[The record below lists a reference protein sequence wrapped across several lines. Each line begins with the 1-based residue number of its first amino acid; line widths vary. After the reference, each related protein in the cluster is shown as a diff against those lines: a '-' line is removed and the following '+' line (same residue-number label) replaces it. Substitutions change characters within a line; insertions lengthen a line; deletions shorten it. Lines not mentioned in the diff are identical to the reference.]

1 MARQIEPVA
10 DHQPHHDQRPSREPA
25 RSWYR
30 MALLKEPPFGM
41 KDWLKK
47 ALIGSVSVIIAITF
61 IVDGM
66 AAFSGIPIPDGDAAA
81 FYSCIF
87 TFATTYKFTNPFIG
101 LCIKHGWLY
110 PYLTALFPWSKSYQ
124 TIGISNLI
132 ICMISFVISAV
143 ALSLISQK
151 YRLLEVLLCLPIAL
165 LVRYQQG
172 RPELVVTGLV
182 AGAAIVLTSPIQ
194 RNEYRRVWW
203 GALLGITAA
212 ASPSAGVSYAVL
224 TVAVSAIRSPDSK
237 EFLLETL
244 SLGIISVLTLLGA
257 TLLFAP
263 VSLEAWLIGIFTQA
277 ITDYVIPNRTL
288 NVIPNGTL
296 NVIPNGTLSDFLKYY
311 VFNPGFPA
319 LVIYLLLGVAV
330 MYKNIKINSGWR
342 QLLLMASFF
351 VLTVYIFYMAIR
363 MPQRNYNFML
373 LIPAIVFAG
382 AHLIETAPVAAKWLR
397 YGTIGIS
404 GVAAIALIYGNVTM
418 LISLTG
424 VTEPQFEA
432 GMKFLSSRPGIVQ
445 TSMAFGVPLAE
456 VIGYKRVKVRSAVNN
471 GLDASYI
478 VLKQANSG
486 KLTPPQIPFFR
497 IMVNR
502 FAQNIPGLLGVKIAN
517 TRKDWGYAIYCRG
530 DAIACR

>member
-1 MARQIEPVA
+1 MVSIEMAS
-10 DHQPHHDQRPSREPA
+10 QRPSREPA
-25 RSWYR
+25 RSWHR
-30 MALLKEPPFGM
+30 TVLLKEPPFGM

-47 ALIGSVSVIIAITF
+47 ALIGSVAVIIAITF

-66 AAFSGIPIPDGDAAA
+66 AAFSGIPIADGDAAG
-81 FYSCIF
+81 FYLCIF
-87 TFATTYKFTNPFIG
+87 TYATTYKFTNPFSG
-101 LCIKHGWLY
+101 LCIQHGWLY

-143 ALSLISQK
+143 ALILISQK
-151 YRLLEVLLCLPIAL
+151 YRLLGVLLCLPIAL
-165 LVRYQQG
+165 LVWYQQG

-182 AGAAIVLTSPIQ
+182 AGAAIVLTNPIQ
-194 RNEYRRVWW
+194 RNEYRRVCW

-224 TVAVSAIRSPDSK
+224 TVVVSAIRSPDSK

-263 VSLEAWLIGIFTQA
+263 VNLEAWLSSIFTQA
-277 ITDYVIPNRTL
+277 ITYYVIPT
-288 NVIPNGTL
+288 GTL
-296 NVIPNGTLSDFLKYY
+296 NVIPSGMLSNFVEYY
-311 VFNPGFPA
+311 VFNTGFPV
-319 LVIYLLLGVAV
+319 LGIYLLLGVII

-397 YGTIGIS
+397 YSAIGIS
-404 GVAAIALIYGNVTM
+404 GVAAIALIYGNVTT

-424 VTEPQFEA
+424 VTEPEFEA
-432 GMKFLSSRPGIVQ
+432 GMKFLSSRPGIVL
-445 TSMAFGVPLAE
+445 TSTAFRVPLAE
-456 VIGYKRVKVRSAVNN
+456 IIGYERVKFDPRSAVNN
-471 GLDASYI
+471 GVDASYI

-502 FAQNIPGLLGVKIAN
+502 FAQNRPGLLSVKIAN

-530 DAIACR
+530 DASACR